1 MSYNFLLMETST
13 GFSAQDAKLHFTRS
27 LCPAGFGLQFPAP
40 GCPSP
45 RGTGAQRPATGTPRG
60 AYHSCPAHRTCR
72 PRPPP
77 ALTLRPRRATL
88 PERWSLAVAPRGG
101 VRASCGRAASGL
113 RGGARISHAKLIPPR
128 HAGRPPARGCAVLGG
143 AAVSSP
149 LRPLRRGVPCGA
161 GHPASSTPL
170 TCQLS
175 SRAEGRSA
183 GPRTLTTPPLRP
195 ARAARC
201 GARGPASRGAGAQP
215 YSGLGRRLHAD
226 RSVAD
231 RSSPLVLQP
240 V

>member
-1 MSYNFLLMETST
+1 MSNSISQGACAQLGS
-13 GFSAQDAKLHFTRS
+13 GFSFLHPGARAREEPGRRGPRQKHPAASTTRAR
-27 LCPAGFGLQFPAP
+27 PAGLVAL
-40 GCPSP
+40 
-45 RGTGAQRPATGTPRG
+45 AL
-60 AYHSCPAHRTCR
+60 
-72 PRPPP
+72 PPP
-77 ALTLRPRRATL
+77 PTPPLRPRRATL

-128 HAGRPPARGCAVLGG
+128 HAGCPPARGCAVLGR

-175 SRAEGRSA
+175 SRAEGRAA
-183 GPRTLTTPPLRP
+183 GPRTLATSPLRP
-195 ARAARC
+195 ERAARC

-215 YSGLGRRLHAD
+215 YSGLEHRLHAG
-226 RSVAD
+226 RSAAD
-231 RSSPLVLQP
+231 RSSPQVLQP